1 MVDPATIV
9 GGFVLLKKSIDGI
22 KSAIGSA
29 KDVGD
34 IASDLDNFFNAKT
47 DVEKKA
53 AKKDRLGLNDQ
64 LGIKSVAQEIIQRKQ
79 AAEYEV
85 ELANL
90 LNLRFGPGTFAQIK
104 QERARRIKEAKQK
117 SAAHKTRK
125 RKEKKR
131 ISTRHSVNNISCIWW
146 SIYSFLNLRFNQ
158 IPIIIFVKYLYF

>member
-64 LGIKSVAQEIIQRKQ
+64 LGINSVAQEMIERKQ
-79 AAEYEV
+79 AAEYEI
-85 ELANL
+85 ELSNL

-104 QERARRIKEAKQK
+104 QERARRIKEAKQRALRIK
-117 SAAHKTRK
+117 QE
-125 RKEKKR
+125 KEKKR
-131 ISTRHSVNNISCIWW
+131 KELVQGIALIISLVFGGAFILF
-146 SIYSFLNLRFNQ
+146 SIYVL
-158 IPIIIFVKYLYF
+158 IKYL

>member
-64 LGIKSVAQEIIQRKQ
+64 LGIKSVAQEIIERKQ

-104 QERARRIKEAKQK
+104 QERARRIKEAKQRALRIK
-117 SAAHKTRK
+117 QER
-125 RKEKKR
+125 EKKR
-131 ISTRHSVNNISCIWW
+131 RELAQGIALIISLVFGGAFILF
-146 SIYSFLNLRFNQ
+146 SIYVL
-158 IPIIIFVKYLYF
+158 IKYL